1 MNALILAG
9 GGSKRMGQN
18 KSLISRP
25 DGTRQIDHIASLAR
39 EFCDQ
44 VYVSL
49 KDSGS
54 IHTDL
59 PVITDLRPGEGPVA
73 ALESAASI
81 GNGPLLV
88 LGCDLYLL
96 DKRTLAYLVEQR
108 DPSAHATSFK
118 NRIDHRAEPL
128 CTIYE
133 PSALQLAAQ
142 ALDEGQRCA
151 RHFLESL
158 NPILLDLPQAAAL
171 DNANTPHELE
181 ECFTKLTEGIVPKNL
196 RIMYFAKLR
205 EARGSS
211 EETLETIA
219 CTAAGLY
226 EEIRF
231 RHRFPLEIHQLR
243 VAINGEFADW
253 NTRLSDGNEVV
264 FIPPVAGG

>member
-9 GGSKRMGQN
+9 GGSKRMGRN
-18 KSLISRP
+18 KSLIERP
-25 DGTRQIDHIASLAR
+25 DGTRQIDYIASLAR
-39 EFCDQ
+39 EFCDA

-49 KDSGS
+49 KDNESVT
-54 IHTDL
+54 TDL

-73 ALESAASI
+73 ALESAAAI
-81 GNGPLLV
+81 GDGPLLV
-88 LGCDLYLL
+88 LGCDLFLL
-96 DKRTLAYLVEQR
+96 DRETLAHLIEQR
-108 DPSAHATSFK
+108 DPNVQATSFR
-118 NRIDHRAEPL
+118 NRIDERAEPL

-133 PSALQLAAQ
+133 ASALKLAAK
-142 ALDEGQRCA
+142 ALTDGQRCA

-158 NPILLDLPQAAAL
+158 DPKLLDLPAPAAL

-181 ECFTKLTEGIVPKNL
+181 ECFMKLTEGIVPKSV
-196 RIMYFAKLR
+196 RVMYFAKLR
-205 EARGSS
+205 EARGVS
-211 EETLETIA
+211 EEMIHTLA

-231 RHRFPLEIHQLR
+231 RYRLPLEIDSLR

-253 NTRLSDGNEVV
+253 KTRLADGHEVV

>member
-9 GGSKRMGQN
+9 GGSKRMGRN
-18 KSLISRP
+18 KSLITRP
-25 DGTRQIDHIASLAR
+25 DGTRQLDHITALAR
-39 EFCDQ
+39 EFCDN
-44 VYVSL
+44 VFVSL
-49 KDSGS
+49 KDPES
-54 IHTDL
+54 IQTDL
-59 PVITDLRPGEGPVA
+59 TVITDLRPGQGPVA
-73 ALESAASI
+73 ALESAAAISQE
-81 GNGPLLV
+81 PWLV

-96 DKRTLAYLVEQR
+96 EKQTIAHLIEHR
-108 DPSAHATSFK
+108 DPGCQATSYR
-118 NRIDHRAEPL
+118 NRIDGRAEPL

-133 PSALQLAAQ
+133 TSALQRAAQ
-142 ALDEGQRCA
+142 ALDDGQRCA

-158 NPILLDLPQAAAL
+158 TPRLLDLPHPAAL

-181 ECFTKLTEGIVPKNL
+181 ECFTKLTEGIVPKSL

-205 EARGSS
+205 EARGRS
-211 EETLETIA
+211 EETVETLA

-231 RHRFPLEIHQLR
+231 RHRLPLEIDALR

-253 NTRLSDGNEVV
+253 TSRLMDGNEVV